1 MEVYSSPFCVFVS
14 IMTVTHKKVNHS
26 LTVIRN
32 TRRKGQSAQSLERG
46 LTIATS

>member
-1 MEVYSSPFCVFVS
+1 MEVYSRPFCVFVS
-14 IMTVTHKKVNHS
+14 IMTVTHEKVNS

-46 LTIATS
+46 LTTTTS